1 MELRHRFDLH
11 LNDEVKKF
19 LWILA
24 TLLAPRF
31 EKLDFFKGCEDL
43 MSPDKRTRYAACLRI
58 EYNKHY
64 KNKVFAQ
71 AEASGP
77 ASHATGSS
85 ASCTAVPKHYKN
97 KVFAQAEASGP
108 ASHATGSSA
117 SCTAVPRKRK
127 RESVSSFNVLA
138 SSDAEDDSL
147 THCSPAALA
156 SCNLGAHK

>member
-1 MELRHRFDLH
+1 MKLRHRFDLH

-85 ASCTAVPKHYKN
+85 ASCTAVP
-97 KVFAQAEASGP
+97 
-108 ASHATGSSA
+108 
-117 SCTAVPRKRK
+117 RKRK